1 VIGPDGKLV
10 YQKEGRWDIHEVR
23 RHIVS
28 TFPDSAGYPGNQAY
42 FQESVQR
49 MLNAPKK

>member
-1 VIGPDGKLV
+1 
-10 YQKEGRWDIHEVR
+10 VR
-23 RHIVS
+23 RYIVS

-49 MLNAPKK
+49 MLNAPKKQ